1 MEKNYEINN
10 DTLAIIG
17 LKNGKTKVIEY
28 DKEFILND
36 KAYEIMDYSCGY
48 FGSSYQGRV
57 DGSRK
62 ILGST
67 YKVPVIVEESSD
79 LIFFP
84 TSSPDIKDCSWFSLN
99 SIDSINRNKRTTQ
112 ICLKNGKKIS
122 VSASKYSLEN
132 QILRATRLKYLIN
145 DRKVVKK

>member
-1 MEKNYEINN
+1 MEKNYEINH
-10 DTLAIIG
+10 DTLAVIS

-36 KAYEIMDYSCGY
+36 KAYEVMEHSCGY

-57 DGSRK
+57 DGSKK
-62 ILGST
+62 ILGSA

-84 TSSPDIKDCSWFSLN
+84 TSSPDIKDCSWFSLS
-99 SIDSINRNKRTTQ
+99 SIDSINKNKRTTQ
-112 ICLKNGKKIS
+112 ICLKNGKKVTVS
-122 VSASKYSLEN
+122 VSKNSLEN
-132 QILRATRLKYLIN
+132 QLLRATRLKYLIN
-145 DRKVVKK
+145 DRKVAKK